1 MVTKDDITSLIGKAE
16 DPSISIYL
24 PTHVTGEEVQQDPI
38 RLKNLLSKAEKQL
51 AEQYTLSQPDI
62 DEMLKKAKDLLDD
75 NDFWLHGDQGLA
87 IFITGEMFETY
98 RLPLDFK
105 EQVLVDNHFLITPL
119 LPMIS
124 LSGTYCVASLSKKQ
138 LRLLRCTRERVQEI
152 TLEEVPTSFEEFTQY
167 NESERHLQHHS
178 GRGEGRAV
186 FHGQGSSKDNEDE
199 EVINYL
205 KIAEN
210 EITDKVRRRNDPL
223 VIAGMTNAAATYKKF
238 NHYHRTLDDS
248 INVNPDAL
256 SDDKLNEKAWKIIK
270 SHFLEEMYRDKERFA
285 DLTGSD
291 KQSDNLSQVV
301 EASYYG
307 KVDSLFVPMGRQ
319 SWGKFDAEN
328 NTIHHS
334 AEHQNGEYDL
344 INMAA
349 IKTLSQG
356 GSVYALSKDA
366 MPQGASIAAIFRY

>member
-1 MVTKDDITSLIGKAE
+1 MVTKDDITSLIEKA
-16 DPSISIYL
+16 DVPSISIYL
-24 PTHVTGEEVQQDPI
+24 PTHVTGEQVQQDPI
-38 RLKNLLSKAEKQL
+38 RLKNLLTKAEKQL
-51 AEQYTLSQPDI
+51 VEQYNFSQPEV
-62 DEMLKKAKDLLDD
+62 DEMVKKAKALLDD
-75 NDFWLHGDQGLA
+75 GKFWQYGDQGLA
-87 IFITGEMFETY
+87 VFITGDMFETY

-105 EQVLVDNHFLITPL
+105 EQVLVDDHFLITPL

-138 LRLLRCTRERVQEI
+138 IRLLRCTRETVQEI
-152 TLEEVPTSFEEFTQY
+152 KLEEVPTSFEEFTQY
-167 NESERHLQHHS
+167 KESQRHLQHHS
-178 GRGEGRAV
+178 GRGEGHAV
-186 FHGQGSSKDNEDE
+186 FHGQGSNEDNEDE
-199 EVINYL
+199 ESVNYL
-205 KIAEN
+205 KVAEN

-223 VIAGMTNAAATYKKF
+223 IIAGMTNAAAIYKKF
-238 NHYHRTLDDS
+238 NHYHRTLEDS

-319 SWGKFDAEN
+319 SWGKFDKEN

-356 GSVYALSKDA
+356 GRVYALNKEA
-366 MPQGASIAAIFRY
+366 MPQGTSIAAIFRY